1 MFQSDKWPFT
11 PTRLSEIID
20 SETLAVVEA
29 GCSSRLG
36 RALTI
41 LDYSP
46 DVESFSYRIES
57 INLQQHW
64 EKFCALLRN
73 DAVVKGGERAC
84 QDCDIGEARVSLAEF
99 RRSGSLSRACL
110 CHMGLY
116 GMTYVVRVRGR
127 PVALLISGQYRPA
140 EGIETIVA
148 NVEALGSGRHSHI
161 RLPDTPIRMAL
172 IAVAAEIAVA
182 PADFGV
188 ALRREAEHIQR
199 IAEAEYEQRRYQWQQ
214 AFLDDLREPTE
225 HNTTSNLDQLRQ
237 IVSQL
242 LAQIRA
248 FCRCEYAVFFASV
261 QEGNTVLAPIAAD
274 GVPPAVA
281 HNLPHFNWKKAG
293 LPLEGFDAK
302 RWNITGWRQ
311 KAGAGTLAASASIR
325 GDNSDYFGAV
335 GCFLPTALGNRY
347 RGVLVLGS
355 FAEPVDLNEE
365 RRFLMELADIV
376 GSVALTD
383 LELHY
388 LEQERR
394 RWRSTAMLLTHQLRT
409 ALTPIT
415 AQVGRAK
422 FLAQK
427 IHRDDVGPRVVDLL
441 RRAEDIS
448 LWLAES
454 ARQTLE
460 GHVLHVEPEDM
471 EFERYPLSVLLA
483 NCAEGFAA
491 DAEQKHRH
499 LMLDRGVELLPE
511 ADIDVARL
519 TIAFSN
525 LLENALK
532 YSYPNTAVYVR
543 ASIFSTGNLDMASA
557 LIEVDDIGAEIRL
570 EDRERI
576 FEQGQRGLIGA
587 KMGRI
592 PGTGLGLW
600 EARAVIDAHGGEI
613 GVTCEPTTIM
623 RSQGLAYHVIF
634 SVRVPLRQKRND

>member
-46 DVESFSYRIES
+46 ERESFSYRIES

-73 DAVVKGGERAC
+73 EAVIRGGERAC
-84 QDCDIGEARVSLAEF
+84 QECDIREAGLSLAEF
-99 RRSGSLSRACL
+99 RRSGAPSRSCP
-110 CHMGLY
+110 CHMGLH
-116 GMTYVVRVRGR
+116 GMTYVVRVAGW
-127 PVALLISGQYRPA
+127 PVALLISGQYRPP
-140 EGIETIVA
+140 EGIDTIID
-148 NVEALGSGRHSHI
+148 NVQALGTERYAHI
-161 RLPDTPIRMAL
+161 RVTDEPIRMAL
-172 IAVAAEIAVA
+172 IALAAEIPPA
-182 PADFGV
+182 PPDFGE

-214 AFLDDLREPTE
+214 AFLDDLREPAE
-225 HNTTSNLDQLRQ
+225 HNTTTSLEHLRQ
-237 IVSQL
+237 IVTDL
-242 LAQIRA
+242 LARIRE

-261 QEGNTVLAPIAAD
+261 QEGNTVLAPIAAI
-274 GVPPAVA
+274 GVPSTVTS
-281 HNLPHFNWKKAG
+281 NLPHFNWKKAG
-293 LPLEGFDAK
+293 LPLEGFDPK
-302 RWNITGWRQ
+302 RWSIAEWRQ
-311 KAGAGTLAASASIR
+311 RSGTGSIR
-325 GDNSDYFGAV
+325 GDNSDFFNAA
-335 GCFLPTALGNRY
+335 GCILPTALGSRY
-347 RGVLVLGS
+347 RGVLVLGP
-355 FAEPVDLNEE
+355 FAEPVDLETE
-365 RRFLMELADIV
+365 KRFLIEIADIV
-376 GSVALTD
+376 GAAALTG

-388 LEQERR
+388 LEQERK

-415 AQVGRAK
+415 AQIGRAK

-448 LWLAES
+448 LWLADS

-491 DAEQKHRH
+491 DAELKHRH
-499 LMLDRGVELLPE
+499 IVLDRSVELLPE
-511 ADIDVARL
+511 VDIDVARL

-525 LLENALK
+525 LLDNALK
-532 YSYPNTAVYVR
+532 YSYPNTAIYVR
-543 ASIFSTGNLDMASA
+543 ASIFSTGNLDMAST

-592 PGTGLGLW
+592 AGTGLGLW

-634 SVRVPLRQKRND
+634 SVRVPLRQKRSE

>member
-41 LDYSP
+41 LDYSAEA
-46 DVESFSYRIES
+46 ESFSYRIES
-57 INLQQHW
+57 INLKQHW

-73 DAVVKGGERAC
+73 RAVVKGGERAC
-84 QDCDIGEARVSLAEF
+84 QDCDLREARISLAEF
-99 RRSGSLSRACL
+99 RRSGALSRSCP
-110 CHMGLY
+110 CHMGLI
-116 GMTYVVRVRGR
+116 GMTYVVRVHER

-140 EGIETIVA
+140 EGIEPIVA
-148 NVEALGSGRHSHI
+148 NVEAIGSGRFAHL
-161 RLPDTPIRMAL
+161 RLPDESLRLAL
-172 IAVAAEIAVA
+172 IALAGEIPPM
-182 PADFGV
+182 PADFGA

-199 IAEAEYEQRRYQWQQ
+199 IAEAEYEQQRYQWQQ
-214 AFLDDLREPTE
+214 AFLDSLREPAE
-225 HNTTSNLDQLRQ
+225 HNTTANLEQLRQ
-237 IVSQL
+237 MVTDL
-242 LAQIRA
+242 LARIRA
-248 FCRCEYAVFFASV
+248 FCRCEYAVFFASI

-274 GVPPAVA
+274 GVPPTIGN
-281 HNLPHFNWKKAG
+281 NLPHFNWKKAG
-293 LPLEGFDAK
+293 LPLEGFDPK
-302 RWNITGWRQ
+302 RWDIAEWQQ
-311 KAGAGTLAASASIR
+311 KSIAGSIR
-325 GDNSDYFGAV
+325 GDNSEYFSAI
-335 GCFLPTALGNRY
+335 GCVLPTALGGRY
-347 RGVLVLGS
+347 RGVLALGP
-355 FAEPVDLNEE
+355 FAEPVNLGAEK
-365 RRFLMELADIV
+365 RFLMELADIV

-388 LEQERR
+388 LEQERK

-499 LMLDRGVELLPE
+499 IILERGVELLPE

-532 YSYPNTAVYVR
+532 YSYPNTAIYVR
-543 ASIFSTGNLDMASA
+543 GSTFSTGNADTASA

-592 PGTGLGLW
+592 PGAGLGLW

-634 SVRVPLRQKRND
+634 SVRVPLRQKRNG

>member
-1 MFQSDKWPFT
+1 MFQHDKWPFI
-11 PTRLSEIID
+11 PTRLSEIVD

-46 DVESFSYRIES
+46 EGESFSYRIES

-84 QDCDIGEARVSLAEF
+84 QECDLREASVSLAEF
-99 RRSGSLSRACL
+99 RRSGTLSRACP
-110 CHMGLY
+110 CHMGLH
-116 GMTYVVRVRGR
+116 GMTYVVRVHGY
-127 PVALLISGQYRPA
+127 PVALLISGQYRPP
-140 EGIETIVA
+140 EGIGAIVA
-148 NVEALGSGRHSHI
+148 NVEALGTGRHAAM
-161 RLPDTPIRMAL
+161 RLPDPSIRLAL
-172 IAVAAEIAVA
+172 IALAAEISIA
-182 PADFGV
+182 PPDFGA

-199 IAEAEYEQRRYQWQQ
+199 IAEVEYEQRRYQWQQ
-214 AFLDDLREPTE
+214 AFLDNLREPAE
-225 HNTTSNLDQLRQ
+225 HNTTANLDQLRLT
-237 IVSQL
+237 VTDL
-242 LAQIRA
+242 LARIRD
-248 FCRCEYAVFFASV
+248 FCRCEYVVFFASV

-274 GVPPAVA
+274 GVPASII

-293 LPLEGFDAK
+293 LPMEGFDAK
-302 RWNITGWRQ
+302 RWNIVEWRQ
-311 KAGAGTLAASASIR
+311 RAGAGSIR
-325 GDNSDYFGAV
+325 GDNSDYFSAV
-335 GCFLPTALGNRY
+335 GCILPTTLGDRY
-347 RGVLVLGS
+347 RGVLVLGP
-355 FAEPVDLNEE
+355 FAEAVDLEE
-365 RRFLMELADIV
+365 EKRFLIEVADIV
-376 GSVALTD
+376 GAVALTD

-388 LEQERR
+388 LEQERK

-471 EFERYPLSVLLA
+471 EFERYPLSVLMA
-483 NCAEGFAA
+483 NCVEGFAA

-499 LMLDRGVELLPE
+499 IILDRGVELLPE

-532 YSYPNTAVYVR
+532 YSYPNTAIYVR
-543 ASIFSTGNLDMASA
+543 ASTFSTGNADTASA

-623 RSQGLAYHVIF
+623 RSQGLAFHVIF
-634 SVRVPLRQKRND
+634 SVRVPLRQKRNG

>member
-1 MFQSDKWPFT
+1 MFQIDKWPFT

-20 SETLAVVEA
+20 SETLAVIEA

-46 DVESFSYRIES
+46 ERESFSYRIES

-73 DAVVKGGERAC
+73 ESVIRGGERAC
-84 QDCDIGEARVSLAEF
+84 QECDIREAGLSLAEF
-99 RRSGSLSRACL
+99 RSSRALSRSCP

-116 GMTYVVRVRGR
+116 GMTYVVRVAGR

-140 EGIETIVA
+140 EGIDTIIE
-148 NVEALGSGRHSHI
+148 NVQALGTGRYAHI
-161 RLPDTPIRMAL
+161 HVTGEPIRMAL
-172 IAVAAEIAVA
+172 IALATEIAPA
-182 PADFGV
+182 PPDFGES
-188 ALRREAEHIQR
+188 LRREAEHIQR

-225 HNTTSNLDQLRQ
+225 HNTTTSLDNLRE
-237 IVSQL
+237 IVTDL
-242 LAQIRA
+242 LARIRE
-248 FCRCEYAVFFASV
+248 FCRSEYAVFFASV
-261 QEGNTVLAPIAAD
+261 QEGNTVLAPIAAV

-281 HNLPHFNWKKAG
+281 RNLPHFNWKKAS
-293 LPLEGFDAK
+293 LPLEGFDPK
-302 RWNITGWRQ
+302 RWNIAEWSQKTGM
-311 KAGAGTLAASASIR
+311 GMASAIR
-325 GDNSDYFGAV
+325 GDNSDFFNAA
-335 GCFLPTALGNRY
+335 GCILPTALGSRY
-347 RGVLVLGS
+347 RGVLVLGP
-355 FAEPVDLNEE
+355 FAEMVDLEAE
-365 RRFLMELADIV
+365 KRFLIEVADIV
-376 GSVALTD
+376 GAAALTG

-388 LEQERR
+388 LEQERK

-448 LWLAES
+448 LWLADS

-491 DAEQKHRH
+491 DADQKHRH
-499 LMLDRGVELLPE
+499 IVLERGVELLPE

-525 LLENALK
+525 LLDNALK
-532 YSYPNTAVYVR
+532 YSYPSTAIYVR
-543 ASIFSTGNLDMASA
+543 ASTASTGNLDMASA
-557 LIEVDDIGAEIRL
+557 LIEIDDIGAEIRL

-592 PGTGLGLW
+592 AGTGLGLW
-600 EARAVIDAHGGEI
+600 EARAVIDAHRGEI
-613 GVTCEPTTIM
+613 GVTCEPTTIT

-634 SVRVPLRQKRND
+634 SVRVPLRQKRNE

>member
-46 DVESFSYRIES
+46 DVDSFSYRIES

-73 DAVVKGGERAC
+73 EAVIRGGDKAC
-84 QDCDIGEARVSLAEF
+84 QDCDIQEARLSLAEF
-99 RRSGSLSRACL
+99 RRSGTLSRSCP
-110 CHMGLY
+110 CHMGLH
-116 GMTYVVRVRGR
+116 GMTYVVRVWGQ
-127 PVALLISGQYRPA
+127 PVALLLSGQHRPA
-140 EGIETIVA
+140 EGIDAIVENVQALGTARYAHVRVA
-148 NVEALGSGRHSHI
+148 NE
-161 RLPDTPIRMAL
+161 PIRMAL
-172 IAVAAEIAVA
+172 IALAAEIPVA
-182 PADFGV
+182 PPDFGA

-214 AFLDDLREPTE
+214 AFLDGLREPAE
-225 HNTTSNLDQLRQ
+225 HNTTTNLEQLRQ
-237 IVSQL
+237 VVLDLMS
-242 LAQIRA
+242 QIRE
-248 FCRCEYAVFFASV
+248 FCRAEYAVFFASM
-261 QEGNTVLAPIAAD
+261 QEGNTVLAPIAAV
-274 GVPPAVA
+274 GVPEAISR
-281 HNLPHFNWKKAG
+281 NLPHFNWKKAG

-302 RWNITGWRQ
+302 RWNIAEWRQ
-311 KAGAGTLAASASIR
+311 KTGASSIR
-325 GDNSDYFGAV
+325 GDNSDYFSAAS
-335 GCFLPTALGNRY
+335 CILPTSLGSRY
-347 RGVLVLGS
+347 RGVLVLGP
-355 FAEPVDLNEE
+355 FAERVDLEAE
-365 RRFLMELADIV
+365 KRFLVEVADIV
-376 GSVALTD
+376 GAAALTD

-388 LEQERR
+388 LEQERK

-483 NCAEGFAA
+483 NCVEGFAA

-499 LMLDRGVELLPE
+499 IVLERSVELLPD

-525 LLENALK
+525 LLDNALK
-532 YSYPNTAVYVR
+532 YSYPNTAIYVR
-543 ASIFSTGNLDMASA
+543 ANILSTGNLDQASV

-592 PGTGLGLW
+592 AGTGLGLW

-613 GVTCEPTTIM
+613 GVNCEPTSIT

-634 SVRVPLRQKRND
+634 SVRVPLRQKRGE

>member
-11 PTRLSEIID
+11 PTRLSEIVD

-46 DVESFSYRIES
+46 DQESFGYRIES
-57 INLQQHW
+57 INPQQHW

-73 DAVVKGGERAC
+73 RKVIAGGDRAC
-84 QDCDIGEARVSLAEF
+84 QDCDLREARISLAEF
-99 RRSGSLSRACL
+99 RKSGALSRACP
-110 CHMGLY
+110 CHMGLH
-116 GMTYVVRVRGR
+116 GMTHVVRVHGR
-127 PVALLISGQYRPA
+127 PVALLIAGQHRPV
-140 EGIETIVA
+140 EGIDGIIE
-148 NVEALGSGRHSHI
+148 NVQALGTGRYAHI
-161 RLPDTPIRMAL
+161 RVADEPIRMAL
-172 IAVAAEIAVA
+172 IALAAELSPV
-182 PADFGV
+182 PPNFGE

-199 IAEAEYEQRRYQWQQ
+199 IAEVEYEQRRYQWQQ
-214 AFLDDLREPTE
+214 AFLDDLREPAE
-225 HNTTSNLDQLRQ
+225 HNTTTNLEQLRQ
-237 IVSQL
+237 AVTDL
-242 LAQIRA
+242 LARIRE
-248 FCRCEYAVFFASV
+248 FCRCEYAVFFASI
-261 QEGNTVLAPIAAD
+261 QEGNTVLAPLAAVGMPAAIA
-274 GVPPAVA
+274 
-281 HNLPHFNWKKAG
+281 HTLPHFNWKKAG

-302 RWNITGWRQ
+302 RWNIAEWRQ
-311 KAGAGTLAASASIR
+311 KAGSGSIR
-325 GDNSDYFGAV
+325 GDNSDYFSAV
-335 GCFLPTALGNRY
+335 GCILPTALGNRY
-347 RGVLVLGS
+347 RGVLVLGP
-355 FAEPVDLNEE
+355 FAEPVDLEE
-365 RRFLMELADIV
+365 EKRFLIEVADIV
-376 GSVALTD
+376 GSAALTD

-388 LEQERR
+388 LEQERK

-422 FLAQK
+422 FLAGK

-471 EFERYPLSVLLA
+471 DFERYPLSVLLA
-483 NCAEGFAA
+483 NCTEGFAA

-499 LMLDRGVELLPE
+499 IVLDRSVELLPE

-532 YSYPNTAVYVR
+532 YSYPNTAIYVR
-543 ASIFSTGNLDMASA
+543 ASVFSTGNADMASA
-557 LIEVDDIGAEIRL
+557 MIEVDDIGGEILL

-613 GVTCEPTTIM
+613 GVNCEPTTIM

-634 SVRVPLRQKRND
+634 TVRVPLRQKRNE

>member
-41 LDYSP
+41 LDYSA
-46 DVESFSYRIES
+46 EAENFSYRIES
-57 INLQQHW
+57 INLKQHW

-73 DAVVKGGERAC
+73 RAVVKGGERAC
-84 QDCDIGEARVSLAEF
+84 QECDLREARISLAEF
-99 RRSGSLSRACL
+99 RRSGALGRSCP
-110 CHMGLY
+110 CHMGLL
-116 GMTYVVRVRGR
+116 GMTYVVRVRER

-140 EGIETIVA
+140 EGLEPIIA
-148 NVEALGSGRHSHI
+148 NVQTIGAGRLAHL
-161 RLPDTPIRMAL
+161 RLPDESLRLAL
-172 IAVAAEIAVA
+172 IALAAEI
-182 PADFGV
+182 PPMPPDFGA

-199 IAEAEYEQRRYQWQQ
+199 IAEAEYEQQRYQWQQ
-214 AFLDDLREPTE
+214 AFLDSLREPTE
-225 HNTTSNLDQLRQ
+225 HNTTASLEHLRQ
-237 IVSQL
+237 TVADL
-242 LAQIRA
+242 LVRIRA
-248 FCRCEYAVFFASV
+248 FCRCEYAVFFASI
-261 QEGNTVLAPIAAD
+261 QEGNTVLAPIAAA
-274 GVPPAVA
+274 GVPAA
-281 HNLPHFNWKKAG
+281 IAANLPHFNWKKAG
-293 LPLEGFDAK
+293 LPLEGFDPK
-302 RWNITGWRQ
+302 RWDIGEWRQ
-311 KAGAGTLAASASIR
+311 KGIAGSIR
-325 GDNSDYFGAV
+325 GDNSEYFSAA
-335 GCFLPTALGNRY
+335 GCILPTTLGGRY
-347 RGVLVLGS
+347 RGVLVLGP
-355 FAEPVDLNEE
+355 FAEPVALAEE
-365 RRFLMELADIV
+365 KRFLMELADIV

-388 LEQERR
+388 LEQERK
-394 RWRSTAMLLTHQLRT
+394 RWRSTALLLTHQLRT

-499 LMLDRGVELLPE
+499 IILERGVELLPE

-532 YSYPNTAVYVR
+532 YSYPSTAIYVR
-543 ASIFSTGNLDMASA
+543 GNTFSTGATDTASA

-592 PGTGLGLW
+592 PGAGLGLW
-600 EARAVIDAHGGEI
+600 EARAVIEAHGGEI

-623 RSQGLAYHVIF
+623 RTQGLAYHVIF
-634 SVRVPLRQKRND
+634 SVRIPLRQKRAG

>member
-1 MFQSDKWPFT
+1 MFQSNQWPFI
-11 PTRLSEIID
+11 PTRLSEIIE

-41 LDYSP
+41 LDYAP
-46 DVESFSYRIES
+46 EAESFSYRIES

-73 DAVVKGGERAC
+73 EAVIKGGNYAC
-84 QDCDIGEARVSLAEF
+84 QECDIREARVSLAEF
-99 RRSGSLSRACL
+99 RKSGMLSRLCP
-110 CHMGLY
+110 CHMGLL
-116 GMTYVVRVRGR
+116 GMTYVVRVHGH

-140 EGIETIVA
+140 GGIGAIVA
-148 NVEALGSGRHSHI
+148 NVEGLGSGRHVHI
-161 RLPDTPIRMAL
+161 RVPDAPIRMAL
-172 IAVAAEIAVA
+172 IALAAETATA
-182 PADFGV
+182 PANFGE

-214 AFLDDLREPTE
+214 AFLDSLREPVE
-225 HNTTSNLDQLRQ
+225 HNTSASLDQLRQ
-237 IVSQL
+237 IISDL
-242 LAQIRA
+242 LERIRQ
-248 FCRCEYAVFFASV
+248 FCRCEYAVFFASM
-261 QEGNTVLAPIAAD
+261 QEGNTVLAPIAAA
-274 GVPPAVA
+274 GVSSTVV

-293 LPLEGFDAK
+293 LPLDGFDPK
-302 RWNITGWRQ
+302 RWSIGEWHQ
-311 KAGAGTLAASASIR
+311 KTGAGSIR
-325 GDNSDYFGAV
+325 GDNSDYFSAA
-335 GCFLPTALGNRY
+335 GCILPTALGGRY
-347 RGVLVLGS
+347 RGVLVLGP
-355 FAEPVDLNEE
+355 FAEPVPLEAE
-365 RRFLMELADIV
+365 KRFLMEVADIV
-376 GSVALTD
+376 GGVALTD

-388 LEQERR
+388 LEQERK

-471 EFERYPLSVLLA
+471 EFERYPMSVLLA

-499 LMLDRGVELLPE
+499 IILDRGVELLPE

-532 YSYPNTAVYVR
+532 YSYPNTAIYVR
-543 ASIFSTGNLDMASA
+543 ASTLSTGNFDMASA
-557 LIEVDDIGAEIRL
+557 SIEIDDIGAEIRL

-613 GVTCEPTTIM
+613 GVTCEPTTIT

-634 SVRVPLRQKRND
+634 SVRVPLRQKRVA